1 LTTFLILKT
10 VRSAFI
16 AFQFS
21 VLLSLSI
28 LACGASFAQSPSP
41 IRFALLVG
49 VQEYPDLEES
59 EQLRGA
65 SNDLKLMSELLIN
78 RFQFPPE
85 NVCIL
90 RDKEANGAAIRKQ
103 FQLLADRLD
112 ALPLATPAYV
122 VFHFSGHGSQVPDQ
136 TSGPDA
142 DELDGLDETIVP
154 YDAKHQGG
162 EADIRDDELNAFAH
176 RICVRESTQLWMILD
191 CCHSGT
197 GVRGSSSTR
206 FRALDRRL
214 PRPDKSTEKSRAV
227 QVVEKTLPPRAIALY
242 ACQPFEKEPE
252 FDDVD
257 GRSYG
262 LLTCFLTRVLNE
274 TSDLSKLSYSSLVRA
289 IESRYRQDR
298 RVVPAPMPRV
308 EGPARK
314 IVCGSGPELDRAPFW
329 RAIASPSD
337 RSQATIEAGSFHGLT
352 VGSLFQLYRTEED
365 VHAAKDQSLNWL
377 RIDEVGLTTSKS
389 KVLQREDDNWF
400 EANWPKSLTQGFA
413 QERFHDHGDFGTR
426 VRVVL
431 ATDSEHD
438 SPPLTR
444 SDPRVPLAVVQAFE
458 TARRED
464 ESNWLHW
471 SSADEAFD
479 LLLRIDQSSAALLP
493 AIGMSYFDEAQVA
506 ERSDIA
512 PSLRGGWGP
521 FNLRHPA
528 PQVSQEIQGALRRI
542 ARARNLI
549 RIVDLQPAQA
559 KPTISVEL
567 AFEKLKVKNGA
578 IVSREPW
585 IPMQQAAVDSSE
597 PIIVSDGNYYD
608 WRVTNSAAA
617 DKPVYVTVLQVDSN
631 MGIQA
636 ILPSQLG
643 AESPRLEPGMSIT
656 AGGYECCRDEQGK
669 PEFGP
674 RWTIVLATLE
684 PNQYS
689 WLSQESLPLIRGVD
703 PSGLSKSVRQSS
715 TLDDILLTEMYFMNR
730 GDSPMPASRTRIDPT
745 WFVELRRWLAVST
758 GEQE

>member
-1 LTTFLILKT
+1 MTTFLVLKT
-10 VRSAFI
+10 VRSVFI

-49 VQEYPDLEES
+49 VQEYPQLEES

-65 SNDLKLMSELLIN
+65 SNDVKLMSELLID

-90 RDKEANGAAIRKQ
+90 RDKDANGAEIRRQ

-112 ALPLATPAYV
+112 ALPQATPAYV
-122 VFHFSGHGSQVPDQ
+122 VFHFSGHGSQVPDE
-136 TSGPDA
+136 TMGPDA

-154 YDAKHQGG
+154 YDAQHQGG

-176 RICVRESTQLWMILD
+176 RICVRESTHLWMILD

-197 GVRGSSSTR
+197 GVRGASSTR
-206 FRALDRRL
+206 FRSLDRRL
-214 PRPDKSTEKSRAV
+214 PRPDKSTDGSRAV
-227 QVVEKTLPPRAIALY
+227 RIVEKTLPPRAIALY

-252 FDDVD
+252 FDDD
-257 GRSYG
+257 GRSFG
-262 LLTCFLTRVLNE
+262 LLTRFLTRVLNE
-274 TSDLSKLSYSSLVRA
+274 TSDLSKLSYGSLALA

-308 EGPARK
+308 EGPARE
-314 IVCGSGPELDRAPFW
+314 IVCGAGPELDRAPFW
-329 RAIASPSD
+329 RAIASPVD

-352 VGSLFQLYRTEED
+352 VGSLFQLYRTDED
-365 VHAAKDQSLNWL
+365 VHAAQDQSLCWL
-377 RIDEVGLTTSKS
+377 RIEEVGLTTSKL
-389 KVLQREDDNWF
+389 KVLQREDDSWF
-400 EANWPKSLTQGFA
+400 EAYWPKNLKQGFA

-444 SDPRVPLAVVQAFE
+444 NDLRVPLAVGQAFD
-458 TARRED
+458 TARRKD

-471 SSADEAFD
+471 SKADEPFD
-479 LLLRIDQSSAALLP
+479 LLLRIDQSNAALFP
-493 AIGMSYFDEAQVA
+493 AIGMSYLDETQIA

-512 PSLRGGWGP
+512 PALRGGWGP

-528 PQVSQEIQGALRRI
+528 PQVSQEIQGSFRRI

-549 RIVDLQPAQA
+549 RIVDLQTAQV
-559 KPTISVEL
+559 KPPISVEL
-567 AFEKLKVKNGA
+567 AFERLQVKNGA
-578 IVSREPW
+578 IISREPW
-585 IPMQQAAVDSSE
+585 NTMQQGTGHSSN
-597 PIIVSDGNYYD
+597 PIMVSDGSYYD
-608 WRVTNSAAA
+608 WRVTNSEGA

-636 ILPSQLG
+636 ILPTQLG

-674 RWTIVLATLE
+674 RWTVVLATLE

-689 WLSQESLPLIRGVD
+689 WLSQESLPLVRGFGH
-703 PSGLSKSVRQSS
+703 SGLSQSVRQSS
-715 TLDDILLTEMYFMNR
+715 TLDDILLGEMYFMNR
-730 GDSPMPASRTRIDPT
+730 GDRPMPANRTPIDPT
-745 WFVELRRWLAVST
+745 WFVELRQWLAVST